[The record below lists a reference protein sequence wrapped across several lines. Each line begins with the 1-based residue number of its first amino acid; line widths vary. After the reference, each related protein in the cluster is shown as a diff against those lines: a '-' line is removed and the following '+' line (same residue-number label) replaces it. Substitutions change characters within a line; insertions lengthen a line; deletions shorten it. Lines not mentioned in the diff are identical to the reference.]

1 MCVVH
6 VNDKKLAMD
15 CWQLKTYYYFCIIN
29 NKQDDMKHFLIYIMV
44 LLVACAPPQASQQVA
59 RAATTPQ
66 MRFHCDGDTTR
77 INELLNKGYESGIN
91 EANALIEFYARQLL
105 GTPYVAHTLE
115 GDEEMLTINIH
126 ELDCLTFIE
135 SLYALTRATLDRR
148 YSWRDFADNIENVR
162 YRGGEMG
169 DYSSR
174 IHYISEWIIDNNVRG
189 NLVEVTPD
197 IPHADYLIKNID
209 YMTHH
214 TDSYRQLKDDSAMV
228 EKIRRYELRNHRF
241 PYVKR
246 SWLNDKAVKAAL
258 QSGDFVSLVTK
269 VEGLDVSHN
278 GIIIVDEKGD
288 PYLLDASMSGGKVML
303 ESKPLYKY
311 LERSKTNIGIRVFRM
326 MR

>member
-1 MCVVH
+1 MM
-6 VNDKKLAMD
+6 KKI
-15 CWQLKTYYYFCIIN
+15 F
-29 NKQDDMKHFLIYIMV
+29 FLMLI
-44 LLVACAPPQASQQVA
+44 LLGACAPKQSTQQVA
-59 RAATTPQ
+59 QAATVAQ
-66 MRFHCDGDTTR
+66 MRFHCDSDTIV
-77 INELLNKGYESGIN
+77 INKLLMQGHKSGIN

-115 GDEEMLTINIH
+115 ADKEVLTINIH

-135 SLYALTRATLDRR
+135 TLYALTRATLNGR
-148 YSWRDFADNIENVR
+148 YSWRDFAANIENVR

-197 IPHADYLIKNID
+197 LPHVDYMIKNID

-214 TDSYRQLKDDSAMV
+214 TGSYRQLKNDSVMV
-228 EKIRRYELRNHRF
+228 EKIRRFELRNHRF
-241 PYVKR
+241 PFLKR

-258 QSGDFVSLVTK
+258 RSGDFVSLVTK
-269 VEGLDVSHN
+269 TEGLDVSHN
-278 GIIIVDEKGD
+278 GIIIVDDKGD

-303 ESKPLYKY
+303 EGKPLFKY
-311 LERSKTNIGIRVFRM
+311 LERSKTNIGVRVFRM
-326 MR
+326 IP

>member
-1 MCVVH
+1 M
-6 VNDKKLAMD
+6 KKIL
-15 CWQLKTYYYFCIIN
+15 
-29 NKQDDMKHFLIYIMV
+29 FLIALI
-44 LLVACAPPQASQQVA
+44 LVACAPKQSAQQEA
-59 RAATTPQ
+59 RAATMPQ
-66 MRFHCDGDTTR
+66 MRFHCDSDTTV
-77 INELLNKGYESGIN
+77 INQLLMQGYNSGITD
-91 EANALIEFYARQLL
+91 ANALVEFYARLLL

-135 SLYALTRATLDRR
+135 SLYALTRATLNHR
-148 YSWRDFADNIENVR
+148 YSWRDYAANIENIR

-174 IHYISEWIIDNNVRG
+174 IHYISEWIIDNHVRG

-197 IPHADYLIKNID
+197 LPHVDYMVKNID

-214 TDSYRQLKDDSAMV
+214 TSSYRQLKNDSAMV

-241 PYVKR
+241 PYLKR

-258 QSGDFVSLVTK
+258 RSGDFVTLVTNI
-269 VEGLDVSHN
+269 EGLDVSHN
-278 GIIIVDEKGD
+278 GIIIVDEKGE

-303 ESKPLYKY
+303 EDKPLYKF
-311 LERSKTNIGIRVFRM
+311 LERSKTNIGIRVFRILQ
-326 MR
+326 